1 MSLIF
6 ISVNEWF
13 LIYFLEQCS
22 IFSKLNQ
29 VRRFSLKCTR
39 PIFILVRRL
48 NSSPMFVPFRGLYQ
62 SDICKSDICT
72 VRPLFSPTF
81 VPSDVCTSTNNCI
94 EQSFSEK
101 KKHKIDGKW
110 TIILRTN
117 KIIFF
122 EWLKWNKISRS
133 QMMNER
139 NQNIAEL
146 NYL

>member
-6 ISVNEWF
+6 ISINEWF

-101 KKHKIDGKW
+101 KNDKIDG
-110 TIILRTN
+110 TN
-117 KIIFF
+117 DNFENEQNHFF
-122 EWLKWNKISRS
+122 ERLKWNKISRS